1 VKYSEYRIG
10 GTSLSSPIMAGIMAL
25 ADQAAGAPP
34 RVRQPA
40 VYRLAGGG
48 AYRDIVNPAS
58 TVAAVRTN
66 FNNGVDASDGLSY
79 VLRTMNQTL
88 GLKTTPGWTT

>member
-1 VKYSEYRIG
+1 
-10 GTSLSSPIMAGIMAL
+10 
-25 ADQAAGAPP
+25 
-34 RVRQPA
+34 
-40 VYRLAGGG
+40 
-48 AYRDIVNPAS
+48 VNPAS